1 MLTSTISDLTRSMT
15 IVGSGEQVSPEM
27 YQQQVGQNLVGFGKA
42 DPTGKCEVCRENT
55 EAGSYG
61 LGVVLLG
68 PWITQTMNFG
78 GTGATSG
85 YLPSDELT
93 ISVATTY
100 EADAFDSSRFV
111 CQRQFGHS
119 PLTAPLPRIR
129 ALPQP
134 TG

>member
-1 MLTSTISDLTRSMT
+1 
-15 IVGSGEQVSPEM
+15 
-27 YQQQVGQNLVGFGKA
+27 
-42 DPTGKCEVCRENT
+42 
-55 EAGSYG
+55 
-61 LGVVLLG
+61 
-68 PWITQTMNFG
+68 MNFG

-100 EADAFDSSRFV
+100 EADAFDSEGSYANASSDIFAA
-111 CQRQFGHS
+111 
-119 PLTAPLPRIR
+119 LTAALAPDQ